1 VRSLALAGDGYREPE
16 EKVRELNALPGTY
29 SPGGTIGAGVT
40 DTFAD
45 VLSDEFDVELAREND
60 ARELAIYGPLL
71 MDMRLLRQRGYGVWL
86 DAECSE
92 VAEEFGCERMF
103 MVGKEPRF
111 ASEMAAMAARVRADL
126 IDKVSAA
133 NDNG

>member
-1 VRSLALAGDGYREPE
+1 MRSLALAGDGHREPE
-16 EKVRELNALPGTY
+16 DKVRELNALPGTY
-29 SPGGTIGAGVT
+29 GIGGTTADAFG
-40 DTFAD
+40 DT
-45 VLSDEFDVELAREND
+45 LSDEYDVELARDND

-86 DAECSE
+86 DVECSE
-92 VAEEFGCERMF
+92 VANEFGCERMF
-103 MVGKEPRF
+103 IVGEEPRF
-111 ASEMAAMAARVRADL
+111 ASEMAAMASRVRAEL

>member
-16 EKVRELNALPGTY
+16 EKVRELHALPGTFGI
-29 SPGGTIGAGVT
+29 GGTPADAFG
-40 DTFAD
+40 DT
-45 VLSDEFDVELAREND
+45 LSDEFDVELAREND

-92 VAEEFGCERMF
+92 VADEFGCERMF